1 MYRGH
6 AIQEKGDT
14 SMNQIKRK
22 IIFVII
28 IIGFIGITGVL
39 YSCNQKQA
47 IQEHGIISFK
57 QEESK
62 EQESNKIDSSIQ
74 ISEKNLFKEQESI
87 KEKNINEISIENK
100 SDNLN
105 ENQANKKKELEENIM
120 DLEEE
125 KKEHASTKIEIC
137 YIHVCGAVKTPG
149 VYQVKEGDRVITAIT
164 MAGGFSKEAAIDYV
178 NQASILFDGQKLY
191 IPTIEEVKELGN
203 TLLEENETISQET
216 DVLLESKQKE
226 SIDNDNVENK
236 KININKASVEELMTL
251 PGIGEAKAN
260 SIIEYREKQKKF
272 EIIEDIM
279 KIEGIK
285 QGVFEKIKDK
295 IRIN

>member
-1 MYRGH
+1 
-6 AIQEKGDT
+6 
-14 SMNQIKRK
+14 MNQIKRK

>member
-74 ISEKNLFKEQESI
+74 ISEKNIFKEQESI

-137 YIHVCGAVKTPG
+137 YVHVCGAVKTPG